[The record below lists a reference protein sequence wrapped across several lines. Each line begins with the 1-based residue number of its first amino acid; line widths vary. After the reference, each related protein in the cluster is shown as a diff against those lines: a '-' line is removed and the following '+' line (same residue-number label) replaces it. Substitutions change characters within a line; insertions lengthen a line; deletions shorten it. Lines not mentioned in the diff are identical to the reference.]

1 MVVSEDD
8 EIVQSPRSRREQIQ
22 DVVESYKEKLMQ
34 IKGQVRQTFNEYF
47 NIFFNI
53 HTGTEE
59 V

>member
-34 IKGQVRQTFNEYF
+34 IKGQVRQA
-47 NIFFNI
+47 
-53 HTGTEE
+53 
-59 V
+59 

>member
-47 NIFFNI
+47 NIFWNI
-53 HTGTEE
+53 HKGTEE